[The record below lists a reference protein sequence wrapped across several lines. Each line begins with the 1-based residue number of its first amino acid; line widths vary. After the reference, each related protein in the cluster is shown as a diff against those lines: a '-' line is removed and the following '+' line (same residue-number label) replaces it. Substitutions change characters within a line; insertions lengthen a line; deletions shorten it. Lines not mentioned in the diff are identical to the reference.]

1 MDAREV
7 TSRTQARAHQIGGTE
22 RGESKRGKLE
32 LGNRVYTGLAKYLLG
47 VMEEALRSDARTMR

>member
-1 MDAREV
+1 M